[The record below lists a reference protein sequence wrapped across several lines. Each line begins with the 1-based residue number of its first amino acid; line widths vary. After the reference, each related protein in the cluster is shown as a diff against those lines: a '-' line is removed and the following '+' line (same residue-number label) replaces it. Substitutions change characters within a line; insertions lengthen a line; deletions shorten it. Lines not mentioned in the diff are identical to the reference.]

1 MGVLLVTWDDFIAEC
16 IPAAQAITVSVEGF
30 TGAGAYGDTYAAAA
44 AFGPCV
50 IEDVRRAITVQTVDA
65 YGSEHLSSTTV
76 YAPLDPEVPPGS
88 LVTIPWR
95 SRPAR
100 VLAVARLTAP
110 GLALPE
116 HQELSLE

>member
-1 MGVLLVTWDDFIAEC
+1 MTWEEFVADC
-16 IPAAQAITVSVEGF
+16 IPAAQAIAVSVQQYAGS
-30 TGAGAYGDTYAAAA
+30 GAYGDTYAD
-44 AFGPCV
+44 AFELTPCV
-50 IEDVRRAITVQTVDA
+50 IEDVRRAVVVQTVDA

-76 YAPLDPEVPPGS
+76 YAPLDPEIQPGS
-88 LVTIPWR
+88 LVTLPWR
-95 SRPAR
+95 TGRPAR